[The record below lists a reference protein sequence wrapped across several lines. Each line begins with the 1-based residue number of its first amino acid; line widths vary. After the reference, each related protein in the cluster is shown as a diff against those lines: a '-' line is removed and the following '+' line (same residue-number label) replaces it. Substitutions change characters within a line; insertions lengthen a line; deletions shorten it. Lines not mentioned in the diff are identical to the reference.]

1 MQIRSGDSERLAT
14 ALLAIFRALDP
25 LTAAEG
31 GDVIHAVVAVYMPK
45 TRKPRARRKA
55 SSSSIG

>member
-1 MQIRSGDSERLAT
+1 MLAVQIRSGDSERLAT

-31 GDVIHAVVAVYMPK
+31 GDVIRTVIATYMPRK
-45 TRKPRARRKA
+45 RKPRARRRV
-55 SSSSIG
+55 